1 MLISLFVNFLEEG
14 ADVRETYGQLIHA
27 ARQHHDPPMTA
38 KAFADKIDVKP
49 PFVTDLEKGRRL
61 PSLETQKKIK
71 EVLACDEYPELL
83 FDDLAAISNS
93 DSRVVA
99 EDISTFVRKSAA
111 IRNLIRAIQD
121 RHLTAKEIDMIASN
135 IGGTDHDAK

>member
-1 MLISLFVNFLEEG
+1 MI
-14 ADVRETYGQLIHA
+14 ETYGQLIHA

-71 EVLACDEYPELL
+71 EVLVC
-83 FDDLAAISNS
+83 DDLAAISNS

-135 IGGTDHDAK
+135 IGGTDYDAK

>member
-1 MLISLFVNFLEEG
+1 MI
-14 ADVRETYGQLIHA
+14 ETYGQLIHA

-71 EVLACDEYPELL
+71 EVLACDEYPKLL

-99 EDISTFVRKSAA
+99 EDISRMQTSAALMVSTFVRKSAA

-121 RHLTAKEIDMIASN
+121 RHLTEKEIDMITSN

>member
-1 MLISLFVNFLEEG
+1 MI
-14 ADVRETYGQLIHA
+14 ETSGQLIHA

>member
-1 MLISLFVNFLEEG
+1 M
-14 ADVRETYGQLIHA
+14 
-27 ARQHHDPPMTA
+27 
-38 KAFADKIDVKP
+38 
-49 PFVTDLEKGRRL
+49 
-61 PSLETQKKIK
+61 
-71 EVLACDEYPELL
+71 
-83 FDDLAAISNS
+83 
-93 DSRVVA
+93 VA